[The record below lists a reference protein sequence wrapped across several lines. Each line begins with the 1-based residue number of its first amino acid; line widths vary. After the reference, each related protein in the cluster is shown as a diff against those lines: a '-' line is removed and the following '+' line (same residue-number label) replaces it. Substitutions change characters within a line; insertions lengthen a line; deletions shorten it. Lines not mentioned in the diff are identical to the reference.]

1 MSEANPV
8 KKEEKP
14 VSFEESMEK
23 NTIIAVV
30 ILIVLVLAGVPITLA
45 VILAILITIYINHLK
60 NKK

>member
-1 MSEANPV
+1 MSDTIIA

-30 ILIVLVLAGVPITLA
+30 ILIVLVLAGVPINLA
-45 VILAILITIYINHLK
+45 VILAILITIYVNHLK